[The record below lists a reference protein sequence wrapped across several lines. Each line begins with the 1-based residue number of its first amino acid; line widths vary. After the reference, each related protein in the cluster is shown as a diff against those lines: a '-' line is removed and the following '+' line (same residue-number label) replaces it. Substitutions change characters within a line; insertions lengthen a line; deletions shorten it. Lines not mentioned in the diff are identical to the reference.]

1 MPPRR
6 AAQMCRPYEGC
17 RSGYTFFVGAG
28 PRMARRPRASYHLR
42 GKTRR
47 GIETAV
53 LEIFLP
59 PRAQW
64 PGGNLDTHSDFHA
77 PEILLIL
84 TGVRLP

>member
-1 MPPRR
+1 
-6 AAQMCRPYEGC
+6 MCRPYGGC
-17 RSGYTFFVGAG
+17 RSGYFFLVGAG
-28 PRMARRPRASYHLR
+28 PGPARRDSHRARWLDKAR
-42 GKTRR
+42 CGT
-47 GIETAV
+47 ETAV
-53 LEIFLP
+53 LEIFFP